1 MERLENEEFDKRR
14 LLEARA
20 GTIIEKKL
28 ERQNAEIR
36 KQLDDENKRLDYE
49 QKSHQEHLNKVA
61 YTNQPTA
68 AYFMQFNTS
77 TR

>member
-20 GTIIEKKL
+20 GMIKEKQM
-28 ERQNAEIR
+28 ERQESELR
-36 KQLDDENKRLDYE
+36 KMLDDENKRLEFE

>member
-1 MERLENEEFDKRR
+1 MDRLENAEFDKRR

-20 GTIIEKKL
+20 GMITEKQL
-28 ERQNAEIR
+28 ERQEAQMR
-36 KQLDDENKRLDYE
+36 QRLDDENKRLEFE
-49 QKSHQEHLNKVA
+49 QKSHLEHLNKVA

>member
-1 MERLENEEFDKRR
+1 MERLENQEFDKRR
-14 LLEARA
+14 
-20 GTIIEKKL
+20 IIEAKAGMITEKQL
-28 ERQNAEIR
+28 ERQERELLQRLA
-36 KQLDDENKRLDYE
+36 DENKRLDYE

>member
-20 GTIIEKKL
+20 GMIKEKQID
-28 ERQNAEIR
+28 RQEAELR
-36 KQLDDENKRLDYE
+36 QRLDDENKRLEFE
-49 QKSHQEHLNKVA
+49 QKSHLEHLNKVT